1 MTWGPRAAHE
11 LVYLTPHRS
20 LARTLIPLRL
30 FVQLDQHTLGGRL
43 PAPLAAFGETVLRHA
58 DVIYIVES
66 QIYSEF
72 FAITE
77 TLAPR
82 HQLGF
87 YGGPLDVQAL
97 ALFRELTLCTIV
109 H

>member
-11 LVYLTPHRS
+11 LVYPHRP
-20 LARTLIPLRL
+20 LARTPVPLRL

-43 PAPLAAFGETVLRHA
+43 PAPLAAFGRTVFRHA

-66 QIYSEF
+66 QIYPKF
-72 FAITE
+72 PAIAE
-77 TLAPR
+77 TVALR
-82 HQLGF
+82 HMLGF

-97 ALFRELTLCTIV
+97 GLFCELPLCTIV